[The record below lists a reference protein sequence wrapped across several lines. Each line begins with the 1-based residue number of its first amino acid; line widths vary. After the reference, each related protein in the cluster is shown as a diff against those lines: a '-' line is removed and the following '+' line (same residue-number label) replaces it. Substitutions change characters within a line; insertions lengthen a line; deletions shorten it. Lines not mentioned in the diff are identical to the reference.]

1 MEAHAGTEGSA
12 QAEAEAEAE
21 DSLRRFA
28 AIWGRAVYPLTATS
42 MTRAELE
49 SYLRPLARVLSD
61 ALSADRFDPR
71 AAVPVGAALVGAH
84 CTDPEALPSILG
96 IIDAYLVLYCPPGGG
111 LPADEARARCSRL
124 QHAVAVGFSQALRER
139 TLNEQESI
147 SRAALAAQADAERA
161 LAASEARF
169 RAVFEGA
176 AVGIGIADLDGRVV
190 EVNDALSRMFGG
202 EKHVMQRTVSEWAHP
217 DNAATTGALNG
228 ELVRGE
234 RDGYHIEKAYPRAD
248 GSVLWANLQV
258 SLLRDAT
265 GGPQYQ
271 LALLEDITERRRLLH
286 RLRHEA
292 THDALT
298 GLPNRALFFE
308 RLDQAL
314 AATAETDAPVVSAAT
329 AAPAPPEQ
337 GADGGTPGDRSHR
350 AAAPATGAPA
360 STDGGGTGPGRR
372 IGLCYLDLDG
382 FKAVNDSLGHAV
394 GDRLLVAVAER
405 LRDCLT
411 TPDQLVARIGGDEF
425 VALYTDPPS
434 LEAVT
439 DLAGRILSALS
450 APVLLDGRELPV
462 HGSIG
467 IVLTPTASHAAADV
481 LRSAD
486 ITMYRAKEL
495 GGNRYEVAD
504 PDADARAITRH
515 SLTNRLPGALER
527 GEFFVEYQPL
537 IGLSDGVVHGAEA
550 LVRWGHPV
558 HGVLGPDRF
567 IPLAEHT
574 GQIVPLGRWV
584 LEQAVRQAEVWQRNH
599 HGARAPRVN
608 VNLSPIQ
615 LHHPD
620 LVAEVT
626 RVLDDSGLAPESL
639 CLEVTESALIGADQ
653 DALKPLRRIADLGV
667 EIALDDFGTGYSNLS
682 SLRWLPVSVLKLDRA
697 FSRGMSHHPADPVD
711 LKIVE
716 GIVSLA
722 HGLGL
727 SVTVEGVETSAQADY
742 LRDLGCDTGQGWFYG
757 RPAPPEQLGTLLLA
771 DAS

>member
-1 MEAHAGTEGSA
+1 M
-12 QAEAEAEAE
+12 AEPEPEPESEAE

-28 AIWGRAVYPLTATS
+28 AIWSRAVYPSTATS

-49 SYLRPLARVLSD
+49 SYLLPLARVLGE
-61 ALSADRFDPR
+61 ALRADRFDPR
-71 AAVPVGAALVGAH
+71 AAVPVGAAMVDAH

-96 IIDAYLVLYCPPGGG
+96 IIDNYLALYCPPGDG

-139 TLNEQESI
+139 TLTEQESI

-176 AVGIGIADLDGRVV
+176 AIGIGIADLGGHVL
-190 EVNDALSRMFGG
+190 EVNEALSRMLGG
-202 EKHVMQRTVSEWAHP
+202 ESHIMKRTVSEWTHP
-217 DNAATTGALNG
+217 ENTDAIGGLNR

-234 RDGYHIEKAYPRAD
+234 RDSYHIEKAYPRAD

-265 GGPQYQ
+265 GCPQYQ
-271 LALLEDITERRRLLH
+271 LALLEDITERRQLLS

-308 RLDQAL
+308 RLEQAL
-314 AATAETDAPVVSAAT
+314 AATAPS
-329 AAPAPPEQ
+329 
-337 GADGGTPGDRSHR
+337 GSDGGTGD
-350 AAAPATGAPA
+350 
-360 STDGGGTGPGRR
+360 GRR

-382 FKAVNDSLGHAV
+382 FKTVNDSLGHAV
-394 GDRLLVAVAER
+394 GDQLLVAVADR
-405 LRDCLT
+405 LRGCLT
-411 TPDQLVARIGGDEF
+411 SPDQLMARIGGDEF
-425 VALYTDPPS
+425 VALHADPPG
-434 LEAVT
+434 LTAVT
-439 DLAGRILSALS
+439 DLAGRILDALS
-450 APVLLDGRELPV
+450 APVMLEGRELPV

-467 IVLTPTASHAAADV
+467 IVYSPTASHAAADV

-504 PDADARAITRH
+504 PDADARVITRH
-515 SLTNRLPGALER
+515 GLTNRLPGALER

-537 IGLSDGVVHGAEA
+537 IGLSDGAVHGAEA

-558 HGVLGPDRF
+558 HGVLGPDQF

-584 LEQAVRQAEVWQRNH
+584 LEQAVRQAEVWQRHH
-599 HGARAPRVN
+599 HGSRAPRVN

-626 RVLDDSGLAPESL
+626 RVLDETGLAPESL

-667 EIALDDFGTGYSNLS
+667 DIALDDFGTGYSNLS

-727 SVTVEGVETSAQADY
+727 SVTVEGVETSAQAEH
-742 LRDLGCDTGQGWFYG
+742 LRELGCDIGQGWFYG
-757 RPAPPEQLGTLLLA
+757 RPAPPEQLGTLMLA

>member
-1 MEAHAGTEGSA
+1 VPG
-12 QAEAEAEAE
+12 
-21 DSLRRFA
+21 DCLRRFA
-28 AIWGRAVYPLTATS
+28 AIWSRAIYPVTATS
-42 MTRAELE
+42 MTRTEFEDHLV
-49 SYLRPLARVLSD
+49 PLACVLSD
-61 ALSADRFDPR
+61 ALRARPFDPR
-71 AAVPVGAALVGAH
+71 AAVPVGAALVDAH

-96 IIDAYLVLYCPPGGG
+96 VIDAYLVLYCPPDPE
-111 LPADEARARCSRL
+111 LPAEDSRARCARL
-124 QHAVAVGFSQALRER
+124 QHAVTVGFSQALRER
-139 TLNEQESI
+139 TLYEQESI
-147 SRAALAAQADAERA
+147 SRAALAAQTEAESA

-176 AVGIGIADLDGRVV
+176 AVGIGIAELDGRVL
-190 EVNDALSRMFGG
+190 EVNEALTRMFGSG
-202 EKHVMQRTVSEWAHP
+202 AHIMRRRVGDWAQQDSVP
-217 DNAATTGALNG
+217 GTRALNG

-234 RDGYHIEKAYPRAD
+234 RDGYHVEKAFSRAD
-248 GSVLWANLQV
+248 GSELWANVQV
-258 SLLRDAT
+258 SLLRDAA
-265 GGPQYQ
+265 GRPQYQ
-271 LALLEDITERRRLLH
+271 LALLEDITERRGLLS
-286 RLRHEA
+286 RLRHQA

-314 AATAETDAPVVSAAT
+314 STD
-329 AAPAPPEQ
+329 
-337 GADGGTPGDRSHR
+337 R
-350 AAAPATGAPA
+350 AAGQ
-360 STDGGGTGPGRR
+360 
-372 IGLCYLDLDG
+372 IGVCYLDLDG

-394 GDRLLVAVAER
+394 GDQLLVAVADR
-405 LRDCLT
+405 LRSCIT
-411 TPDQLVARIGGDEF
+411 SPDQLVARIGGDEF
-425 VALYTDPPS
+425 VALYTDPPG
-434 LEAVT
+434 LGEVT
-439 DLAGRILSALS
+439 DLATRILGALS

-467 IVLTPTASHAAADV
+467 IVHGPVGSRAAADV

-515 SLTNRLPGALER
+515 GLTNRLPSALER

-537 IGLSDGVVHGAEA
+537 IGLGDGAVHGAEA
-550 LVRWGHPV
+550 LVRWCHPV
-558 HGVLGPDRF
+558 HGVLGPDQF

-584 LEQAVRQAEVWQRNH
+584 LEQAARQAREWQRDH
-599 HGARAPRVN
+599 LGRLAPRVN

-620 LVAEVT
+620 LVAEVA
-626 RVLDDSGLAPESL
+626 RVLDETGLTPGSL
-639 CLEVTESALIGADQ
+639 CLEVTESALIGGDE

-697 FSRGMSHHPADPVD
+697 FTHGMRRHPADPVD
-711 LKIVE
+711 MKIVE
-716 GIVSLA
+716 GIVTLA

-727 SVTVEGVETSAQADY
+727 TVTVEGIETRTQAEH
-742 LRDLGCDTGQGWFYG
+742 LRNLGCDTGQGWYYA
-757 RPAPPEQLGTLLLA
+757 RPGPPERLHTLRLA
-771 DAS
+771 DAG